1 MNNRTQWWIRPQS
14 KLRTQIPLLITL
26 TPQAIA
32 RRESPGRTRSRLK
45 HDYLC
50 ISVIIRSSQLPPLA
64 TRTRIRD
71 NIAPVLWAEREREE
85 ARENWE
91 WQKLETERL
100 IKAEYV
106 SHGREHYWCDFRLLS
121 SQFPP
126 QFRNVMSWLCWSV
139 FVFVVIVWPPSA
151 LLYWLW
157 RLGTGPRPAP
167 LAAHCSQFSSF
178 QQTRLTRLFLWE

>member
-1 MNNRTQWWIRPQS
+1 MDPSPVQAADTNPTPHNSDTTGHSEERKPREDKKSPKTW
-14 KLRTQIPLLITL
+14 LFVYLCNYPLLS
-26 TPQAIA
+26 A
-32 RRESPGRTRSRLK
+32 SPSRHK
-45 HDYLC
+45 NPDQRQYC
-50 ISVIIRSSQLPPLA
+50 PGAASR
-64 TRTRIRD
+64 
-71 NIAPVLWAEREREE
+71 EREREE